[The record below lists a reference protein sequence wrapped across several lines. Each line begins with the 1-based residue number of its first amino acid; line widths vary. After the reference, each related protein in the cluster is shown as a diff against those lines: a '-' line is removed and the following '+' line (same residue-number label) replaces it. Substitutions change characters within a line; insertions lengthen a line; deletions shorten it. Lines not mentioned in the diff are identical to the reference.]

1 MAWNINSAKLTIE
14 IIDDTTGEIITR
26 EATLGDFKEVTAKKK
41 ATSSK
46 KVKIDDSDPN
56 PKITLL
62 DGKVQFN
69 KAAVDLTGFEPDMKI
84 DIKFDKKGKKQIPV
98 MMREENSGNRLTKS
112 YTISCRGSRHDDLL
126 KYGDVF
132 ELEPY
137 PEKDGYFY
145 LKGNKAIEDDII
157 EVPQEISEPEDDFSD
172 EDFDL
177 DL

>member
-14 IIDDTTGEIITR
+14 IVDNTTGEIITR

-41 ATSSK
+41 TTSSK
-46 KVKIDDSDPN
+46 KPQDSDPVA
-56 PKITLL
+56 KVMLL
-62 DGKVQFN
+62 DGKIQLN
-69 KAAVDLTGFEPDMKI
+69 NSAINLTGYEPDMKI
-84 DIKFDKKGKKQIPV
+84 DIKFEKKGKKQIPV
-98 MMREENSGNRLTKS
+98 MMQADSGNRLTKS
-112 YTISCRGSRHDDLL
+112 YTISCRGSKHDNLL
-126 KYGDVF
+126 EHGDVF

>member
-14 IIDDTTGEIITR
+14 IVDNTTGEIITR

-46 KVKIDDSDPN
+46 KPKDDGDPVA
-56 PKITLL
+56 KVMLL
-62 DGKVQFN
+62 DGKVQLN
-69 KAAVDLTGFEPDMKI
+69 NSAINLTGYEPDMKI
-84 DIKFDKKGKKQIPV
+84 DIKFEKNGKKQIPV

-172 EDFDL
+172 EDFNL

>member
-14 IIDDTTGEIITR
+14 IVDDTTGEIITR

-46 KVKIDDSDPN
+46 KPKDDGDPVA
-56 PKITLL
+56 KVMLL
-62 DGKVQFN
+62 DGKVQLN
-69 KAAVDLTGFEPDMKI
+69 TAAINLTGYEPDMKI

>member
-14 IIDDTTGEIITR
+14 IVDDTTGEIITR

-46 KVKIDDSDPN
+46 KPKDDGDPVA
-56 PKITLL
+56 KVMLL
-62 DGKVQFN
+62 DGKIQLN
-69 KAAVDLTGFEPDMKI
+69 TAAINLTGYEPDMKI
-84 DIKFDKKGKKQIPV
+84 DIKFEKKGKKQIPV
-98 MMREENSGNRLTKS
+98 MMQADSGNRLTKS
-112 YTISCRGSRHDDLL
+112 YTISCRGSKHDNLL
-126 KYGDVF
+126 EHGDIF

>member
-14 IIDDTTGEIITR
+14 IVDDTTGEIITR

-46 KVKIDDSDPN
+46 KPKDDGDPVA
-56 PKITLL
+56 KVILL
-62 DGKVQFN
+62 DGKIQLN
-69 KAAVDLTGFEPDMKI
+69 TAAINLTGYEPDMKI
-84 DIKFDKKGKKQIPV
+84 DIKFEKKGKKQIPV
-98 MMREENSGNRLTKS
+98 MMQADSGNRLTKS
-112 YTISCRGSRHDDLL
+112 YTISCRGSKHDNLL
-126 KYGDVF
+126 EHGDVF

-157 EVPQEISEPEDDFSD
+157 EVPQEISEPEDNFSD

>member
-1 MAWNINSAKLTIE
+1 MIK
-14 IIDDTTGEIITR
+14 IIKQTLVTQFVDDTTGEIFEDSR
-26 EATLGDFKEVTAKKK
+26 EFLDDSIKPKKK
-41 ATSSK
+41 SST
-46 KVKIDDSDPN
+46 KVKKIQDNDPVA
-56 PKITLL
+56 KVMLL
-62 DGKVQFN
+62 DGKIQLN
-69 KAAVDLTGFEPDMKI
+69 TAAINLTGYEPDMKI
-84 DIKFDKKGKKQIPV
+84 DIKFEKKGKNQIPV
-98 MMREENSGNRLTKS
+98 MMREEDSGNRLTKS

-137 PEKDGYFY
+137 PDKDGYFY

>member
-14 IIDDTTGEIITR
+14 IVDDTTGEIITR

-46 KVKIDDSDPN
+46 KAKIDDSDPN

-84 DIKFDKKGKKQIPV
+84 DIKFEKKGKKQIPV
-98 MMREENSGNRLTKS
+98 MMQADSGNRLTKS
-112 YTISCRGSRHDDLL
+112 YTISCRGSKHDNLL
-126 KYGDVF
+126 EHGDVF

>member
-14 IIDDTTGEIITR
+14 IVDTETGEIITR
-26 EATLGDFKEVTAKKK
+26 EATLGDFKEVTTKKK

-46 KVKIDDSDPN
+46 KPKDNDPVA
-56 PKITLL
+56 KVMLL
-62 DGKVQFN
+62 DGKVQLN
-69 KAAVDLTGFEPDMKI
+69 TAAINLTGYEPDMKI
-84 DIKFDKKGKKQIPV
+84 DIKFEKKGKKQIPV
-98 MMREENSGNRLTKS
+98 MMQADSGNRLTKS
-112 YTISCRGSRHDDLL
+112 YTISCRGSKHDNLL
-126 KYGDVF
+126 EHGDVF

>member
-14 IIDDTTGEIITR
+14 IVDDTTGEIITR

-46 KVKIDDSDPN
+46 KPKDDGDPVA
-56 PKITLL
+56 KVMLL
-62 DGKVQFN
+62 DGKIQLN
-69 KAAVDLTGFEPDMKI
+69 NSAINLTGYEPDMKI
-84 DIKFDKKGKKQIPV
+84 DIKFEKKGKKQIPV
-98 MMREENSGNRLTKS
+98 MMRADSGNRLTKS
-112 YTISCRGSRHDDLL
+112 YTISCRGSKHDNLL
-126 KYGDVF
+126 EHGDVF

>member
-14 IIDDTTGEIITR
+14 IVDDTTGEIITR

-46 KVKIDDSDPN
+46 KPKDDGDPIA
-56 PKITLL
+56 KVMLL
-62 DGKVQFN
+62 DGKIQLN
-69 KAAVDLTGFEPDMKI
+69 NSAINLTGYEPDMKI
-84 DIKFDKKGKKQIPV
+84 DIKFEKKGKKQIPV
-98 MMREENSGNRLTKS
+98 MMQADSGNRLTKS
-112 YTISCRGSRHDDLL
+112 YTISCRGSKHDNLL
-126 KYGDVF
+126 EHGDVF

-137 PEKDGYFY
+137 PEKNGYFY

>member
-1 MAWNINSAKLTIE
+1 MIK
-14 IIDDTTGEIITR
+14 IIKQTLVTQFVDDTTGEIFEDSR
-26 EATLGDFKEVTAKKK
+26 EFLDDSIKPKKK
-41 ATSSK
+41 SSTKTK
-46 KVKIDDSDPN
+46 KIQDNDPN
-56 PKITLL
+56 PKVMLL
-62 DGKVQFN
+62 DGKVQLN
-69 KAAVDLTGFEPDMKI
+69 NSAINLTGFEPDMKI
-84 DIKFDKKGKKQIPV
+84 DIKFEKKGKKQIPV
-98 MMREENSGNRLTKS
+98 MMQADSGNRLTKS
-112 YTISCRGSRHDDLL
+112 YTISCRGSKHDNLL
-126 KYGDVF
+126 EHGDVF

>member
-14 IIDDTTGEIITR
+14 IVDDTTGEIITR

-46 KVKIDDSDPN
+46 KPKDDGDPIA
-56 PKITLL
+56 KVMLL
-62 DGKVQFN
+62 DGKIQLN
-69 KAAVDLTGFEPDMKI
+69 TAAINLTGYEPDMKI
-84 DIKFDKKGKKQIPV
+84 DIKFEKKGKKQIPV
-98 MMREENSGNRLTKS
+98 MMQADSGNRLTKS
-112 YTISCRGSRHDDLL
+112 YTISCRGSKHDNLL
-126 KYGDVF
+126 EHGDVF

-157 EVPQEISEPEDDFSD
+157 EVPQEISEPKDNFSD

-177 DL
+177 I

>member
-1 MAWNINSAKLTIE
+1 MIK
-14 IIDDTTGEIITR
+14 IIKQTLVTQFVDDTTGEIFEDSR
-26 EATLGDFKEVTAKKK
+26 EFLDDSIKPKKK
-41 ATSSK
+41 SST
-46 KVKIDDSDPN
+46 KVKKIQDNDPVA
-56 PKITLL
+56 KVMLL
-62 DGKVQFN
+62 DGKVQLN
-69 KAAVDLTGFEPDMKI
+69 NSAINLTGYEPDMKI
-84 DIKFDKKGKKQIPV
+84 DIKFEKKGKKQIPV

>member
-14 IIDDTTGEIITR
+14 IVDDVTGEIITR

-46 KVKIDDSDPN
+46 KPKDDGDPVA
-56 PKITLL
+56 KVMLL
-62 DGKVQFN
+62 DGKVQLN
-69 KAAVDLTGFEPDMKI
+69 NSAINLTGFEPDMKI
-84 DIKFDKKGKKQIPV
+84 DIKFEKKGKKQIPV

>member
-14 IIDDTTGEIITR
+14 IVDDTTGEIITR

-46 KVKIDDSDPN
+46 KPKDDGDPVS
-56 PKITLL
+56 KVMLL
-62 DGKVQFN
+62 DGKIQLN
-69 KAAVDLTGFEPDMKI
+69 TAAINLTGYEPDMKI
-84 DIKFDKKGKKQIPV
+84 DIKFEKKGKKQIPV
-98 MMREENSGNRLTKS
+98 MMQADSGNRLTKS
-112 YTISCRGSRHDDLL
+112 YTISCRGSKHDNLL
-126 KYGDVF
+126 EHGDIF

>member
-14 IIDDTTGEIITR
+14 IVDDTTGEIITR

-46 KVKIDDSDPN
+46 KPKDDGDPVA
-56 PKITLL
+56 KVMLL
-62 DGKVQFN
+62 DGKVQLN
-69 KAAVDLTGFEPDMKI
+69 NSAINLTGYEPDMKI
-84 DIKFDKKGKKQIPV
+84 DIKFEKKGKKQIPV
-98 MMREENSGNRLTKS
+98 MMQADSGNRLTKS
-112 YTISCRGSRHDDLL
+112 YTISCRGSKHDNLL
-126 KYGDVF
+126 EYGDVF

-157 EVPQEISEPEDDFSD
+157 EVPQEISEPEDDFTD

>member
-14 IIDDTTGEIITR
+14 IVDDTTGEIITR

-46 KVKIDDSDPN
+46 KPKDDGDPVA
-56 PKITLL
+56 KVMLL
-62 DGKVQFN
+62 DGKIQLN
-69 KAAVDLTGFEPDMKI
+69 NSAINLTGYEPDMKI
-84 DIKFDKKGKKQIPV
+84 DIKFEKKGKKQIPV
-98 MMREENSGNRLTKS
+98 MMQADSGNRLTKS
-112 YTISCRGSRHDDLL
+112 YTISCRGSKHDNLL
-126 KYGDVF
+126 EHGDVF

>member
-14 IIDDTTGEIITR
+14 IVDDTTGEIITR

-46 KVKIDDSDPN
+46 KPKDDGDPIA
-56 PKITLL
+56 KVMLL
-62 DGKVQFN
+62 DGKIQLN
-69 KAAVDLTGFEPDMKI
+69 NSAINLTGYEPDMKI
-84 DIKFDKKGKKQIPV
+84 DIKFEKKGKKQIPV
-98 MMREENSGNRLTKS
+98 MMQADSGNRLTKS
-112 YTISCRGSRHDDLL
+112 YTISCRGSKHDNLL
-126 KYGDVF
+126 EHGDVF

>member
-14 IIDDTTGEIITR
+14 IVDDTTGEIITR
-26 EATLGDFKEVTAKKK
+26 EATLGDFKEVTTKKK
-41 ATSSK
+41 TTSSK
-46 KVKIDDSDPN
+46 KPKDDGDPIA
-56 PKITLL
+56 KVMLL
-62 DGKVQFN
+62 DGKVQLN
-69 KAAVDLTGFEPDMKI
+69 NSAINLTGYEPDMKI
-84 DIKFDKKGKKQIPV
+84 DIKFEKKGKKQIPV

>member
-1 MAWNINSAKLTIE
+1 MIK
-14 IIDDTTGEIITR
+14 IIKQTLVTQFVDDTTGEIFEDSR
-26 EATLGDFKEVTAKKK
+26 EFLDDSIKPKKK
-41 ATSSK
+41 SSTKTK
-46 KVKIDDSDPN
+46 KIQDNDPN
-56 PKITLL
+56 PKVMLL
-62 DGKVQFN
+62 DGKIQLN
-69 KAAVDLTGFEPDMKI
+69 NSAINLTGYEPDMKI
-84 DIKFDKKGKKQIPV
+84 DIKFEKKGKKQIPV
-98 MMREENSGNRLTKS
+98 MMQADSGNRLTKS
-112 YTISCRGSRHDDLL
+112 YTISCRGSKHNNLL
-126 KYGDVF
+126 EHGDVF

>member
-14 IIDDTTGEIITR
+14 IVDDVTGEIITR

-41 ATSSK
+41 STSSK
-46 KVKIDDSDPN
+46 KAKIDDSDPN

-137 PEKDGYFY
+137 PDKDGHFY

>member
-1 MAWNINSAKLTIE
+1 MIK
-14 IIDDTTGEIITR
+14 IIKQTLVTQFVDDTTGEIFEDSR
-26 EATLGDFKEVTAKKK
+26 EFLDDSIKPKKK
-41 ATSSK
+41 SSTKTK
-46 KVKIDDSDPN
+46 KIQDNDPN
-56 PKITLL
+56 PKVMLL
-62 DGKVQFN
+62 DGKIQLN
-69 KAAVDLTGFEPDMKI
+69 NSAINLTGYEPDMKI
-84 DIKFDKKGKKQIPV
+84 DIKFEKKGKKQIPV
-98 MMREENSGNRLTKS
+98 MVQADSGNRLTKS
-112 YTISCRGSRHDDLL
+112 YTISCRGSKHDNLL
-126 KYGDVF
+126 EHGDVF

>member
-1 MAWNINSAKLTIE
+1 MIK
-14 IIDDTTGEIITR
+14 IIKQTLVTQFVDDTTGEIFEDSR
-26 EATLGDFKEVTAKKK
+26 EFLDDSIKPKKK
-41 ATSSK
+41 SSTKTK
-46 KVKIDDSDPN
+46 KIQDNDPN
-56 PKITLL
+56 PKVMLL
-62 DGKVQFN
+62 DGKIQLN
-69 KAAVDLTGFEPDMKI
+69 NSAINLTGYEPDMKI
-84 DIKFDKKGKKQIPV
+84 DIKFEKKGKKQIPV
-98 MMREENSGNRLTKS
+98 MMQADSGNRLTKS
-112 YTISCRGSRHDDLL
+112 YTISCRGSKHDNLL
-126 KYGDVF
+126 EHGDVF

>member
-14 IIDDTTGEIITR
+14 IVDNTTGEIITR

-46 KVKIDDSDPN
+46 KPKDDGDPIA
-56 PKITLL
+56 KVMLL
-62 DGKVQFN
+62 DGKIQLN
-69 KAAVDLTGFEPDMKI
+69 NSAINLTGYEPDMKI
-84 DIKFDKKGKKQIPV
+84 DIKFEKKGKKQIPV
-98 MMREENSGNRLTKS
+98 MMQADSGNRLTKS
-112 YTISCRGSRHDDLL
+112 YTISCRGSKHDNLL
-126 KYGDVF
+126 EHGDVF

>member
-14 IIDDTTGEIITR
+14 IVDEATGEIITR
-26 EATLGDFKEVTAKKK
+26 EATLGDFKEITAKKK

-46 KVKIDDSDPN
+46 KPKDDGDPVAKVMLLNGKIQLNNSAIN
-56 PKITLL
+56 
-62 DGKVQFN
+62 
-69 KAAVDLTGFEPDMKI
+69 LTGYEPDMKI
-84 DIKFDKKGKKQIPV
+84 DIKFEKKGKKQIPV
-98 MMREENSGNRLTKS
+98 MMQVDSGNRLTKS
-112 YTISCRGSRHDDLL
+112 YTISCRGSKHDNLL
-126 KYGDVF
+126 EHGDVF

>member
-1 MAWNINSAKLTIE
+1 MNLEIQSAKFILSLV
-14 IIDDTTGEIITR
+14 DTETGEIITR

-46 KVKIDDSDPN
+46 KPKDDGDPIA
-56 PKITLL
+56 KVMLL
-62 DGKVQFN
+62 DGKVQLN
-69 KAAVDLTGFEPDMKI
+69 TAAINLTGYEPDMKI

>member
-14 IIDDTTGEIITR
+14 IVDDTTGEIITR

-46 KVKIDDSDPN
+46 KPKDDGDPVA
-56 PKITLL
+56 KVMLL
-62 DGKVQFN
+62 DGKVQLN
-69 KAAVDLTGFEPDMKI
+69 NSAINLTGYEPDMKI
-84 DIKFDKKGKKQIPV
+84 DIKFEKKGKKQIPV
-98 MMREENSGNRLTKS
+98 MMQADSGNRLTKS
-112 YTISCRGSRHDDLL
+112 YTISCRGSKHDNLL
-126 KYGDVF
+126 EHGDVF

-137 PEKDGYFY
+137 SDKDGYFY

>member
-14 IIDDTTGEIITR
+14 IVDDTTGEIITR

-46 KVKIDDSDPN
+46 KPKDDGDPVA
-56 PKITLL
+56 KVMLL
-62 DGKVQFN
+62 DGKIQLN
-69 KAAVDLTGFEPDMKI
+69 NSAINLTGYEPDMKI
-84 DIKFDKKGKKQIPV
+84 DIKFEKKGKKQIPV
-98 MMREENSGNRLTKS
+98 MMQADSGNRLTKS
-112 YTISCRGSRHDDLL
+112 YTISCRGSKHDNLL
-126 KYGDVF
+126 EHGDIF

>member
-14 IIDDTTGEIITR
+14 IVDDVTGEIITR
-26 EATLGDFKEVTAKKK
+26 EATLGDFKKVTAKKK

-46 KVKIDDSDPN
+46 KPKDDGDPVA
-56 PKITLL
+56 KVMLL
-62 DGKVQFN
+62 DGKVQLN
-69 KAAVDLTGFEPDMKI
+69 NSAINLTGYEPDMKI
-84 DIKFDKKGKKQIPV
+84 DIKFEKKGKKQIPV
-98 MMREENSGNRLTKS
+98 MMQADSGNRLTKS
-112 YTISCRGSRHDDLL
+112 YTISCRGSKHDNLL
-126 KYGDVF
+126 EHGDVF

>member
-1 MAWNINSAKLTIE
+1 MIK
-14 IIDDTTGEIITR
+14 IIKQTLVTQFVDDTTGEIFEDSRKFLDDII
-26 EATLGDFKEVTAKKK
+26 KPKKK
-41 ATSSK
+41 SSTKTK
-46 KVKIDDSDPN
+46 KIQDNDPN
-56 PKITLL
+56 PKVMLL
-62 DGKVQFN
+62 DGKIQLN
-69 KAAVDLTGFEPDMKI
+69 NSAINLTGYEPDMKI
-84 DIKFDKKGKKQIPV
+84 DIKFEKKGKKQIPV
-98 MMREENSGNRLTKS
+98 MMQADSGNRLTKS
-112 YTISCRGSRHDDLL
+112 YTISCRGSKHDNLL
-126 KYGDVF
+126 EHGDVF

>member
-1 MAWNINSAKLTIE
+1 MNLEIQSAKFILSLV
-14 IIDDTTGEIITR
+14 DTETGEIITR

-46 KVKIDDSDPN
+46 KPKDDGDPIA
-56 PKITLL
+56 KVMLL
-62 DGKVQFN
+62 DGKVQLN
-69 KAAVDLTGFEPDMKI
+69 TAAINLTGYEPDMKI
-84 DIKFDKKGKKQIPV
+84 DIKFEKKGKKQIPV
-98 MMREENSGNRLTKS
+98 MMQADSGNRLTKS
-112 YTISCRGSRHDDLL
+112 YTISCRGSKHDNLL
-126 KYGDVF
+126 EHGDVF

>member
-14 IIDDTTGEIITR
+14 IVDDTTGEIITR

-46 KVKIDDSDPN
+46 KPKDDGDPVA
-56 PKITLL
+56 KVMLL
-62 DGKVQFN
+62 DGKVQLN
-69 KAAVDLTGFEPDMKI
+69 TAAINLTGYEPDMKI
-84 DIKFDKKGKKQIPV
+84 NIEFDKKGKKQIPV
-98 MMREENSGNRLTKS
+98 MMQADSGNRLTKS
-112 YTISCRGSRHDDLL
+112 YTISCRGSKHDNLL
-126 KYGDVF
+126 EYGDIF

-157 EVPQEISEPEDDFSD
+157 EVPQEISEPEDDFTD

>member
-14 IIDDTTGEIITR
+14 IVDDTTGEIITR
-26 EATLGDFKEVTAKKK
+26 EATLGDFKEVTTKKK
-41 ATSSK
+41 TTSSK
-46 KVKIDDSDPN
+46 KPKDDGDPVA
-56 PKITLL
+56 KVMLL
-62 DGKVQFN
+62 DGKVQLN
-69 KAAVDLTGFEPDMKI
+69 NSAINLTGYEPDMKI
-84 DIKFDKKGKKQIPV
+84 DIKFEKKGKKQIPV

-126 KYGDVF
+126 KYGDIF

>member
-1 MAWNINSAKLTIE
+1 MNLEIQSAKFILSLV
-14 IIDDTTGEIITR
+14 DTETGEIITR
-26 EATLGDFKEVTAKKK
+26 EATLGDFKEVTTKKK

-46 KVKIDDSDPN
+46 KPKDDGDPVA
-56 PKITLL
+56 KVMLL
-62 DGKVQFN
+62 DGKVQLN
-69 KAAVDLTGFEPDMKI
+69 NSAINLTGYEPDMKI
-84 DIKFDKKGKKQIPV
+84 DIKFEKKGKKQIPV
-98 MMREENSGNRLTKS
+98 IMQADSGNRLTKS
-112 YTISCRGSRHDDLL
+112 YTISCRGSKHDNLL
-126 KYGDVF
+126 EHGDVF

>member
-14 IIDDTTGEIITR
+14 IVDDTTGEIITR
-26 EATLGDFKEVTAKKK
+26 EATLGDFKGVTAKKK
-41 ATSSK
+41 TTSSK
-46 KVKIDDSDPN
+46 KPKDDGDPVA
-56 PKITLL
+56 KVMLL
-62 DGKVQFN
+62 DGKVQLN
-69 KAAVDLTGFEPDMKI
+69 TAAINLTGYEPDMKI
-84 DIKFDKKGKKQIPV
+84 DIKFEKKGKKQIPV
-98 MMREENSGNRLTKS
+98 MMQADSGNRLTKS
-112 YTISCRGSRHDDLL
+112 YTISCRGSKHDNLL
-126 KYGDVF
+126 EHGDVF

>member
-14 IIDDTTGEIITR
+14 IVDDVTGEIITR

-46 KVKIDDSDPN
+46 KAKIDDSDPN

-84 DIKFDKKGKKQIPV
+84 DIKFEKKGKKQIPV

>member
-14 IIDDTTGEIITR
+14 IVDNTTGEIITR

-46 KVKIDDSDPN
+46 KPKDDGDPIA
-56 PKITLL
+56 KVMLL
-62 DGKVQFN
+62 DGKVQLN
-69 KAAVDLTGFEPDMKI
+69 NSAINLTGYEPDMKI
-84 DIKFDKKGKKQIPV
+84 DIKFEKKGKKQIPV
-98 MMREENSGNRLTKS
+98 MMQADSGNRLTKS
-112 YTISCRGSRHDDLL
+112 YTISCRGSKHDNLL
-126 KYGDVF
+126 EHGDVF

>member
-14 IIDDTTGEIITR
+14 IVDDTTGEIITR

-46 KVKIDDSDPN
+46 KPKDDGDPIA
-56 PKITLL
+56 KVMLL
-62 DGKVQFN
+62 DGKIQLN
-69 KAAVDLTGFEPDMKI
+69 TAAINLTGYEPDMKI
-84 DIKFDKKGKKQIPV
+84 DIKFEKKGKKQIPV
-98 MMREENSGNRLTKS
+98 MMQADSGNRLTKS
-112 YTISCRGSRHDDLL
+112 YTISCRGSKHDNLL
-126 KYGDVF
+126 EHGDVF

-137 PEKDGYFY
+137 LEKDGYFY

-177 DL
+177 I

>member
-14 IIDDTTGEIITR
+14 IVDNTTGEIITR

-46 KVKIDDSDPN
+46 KPKDDGDPIA
-56 PKITLL
+56 KVMLL
-62 DGKVQFN
+62 DGKIQLN
-69 KAAVDLTGFEPDMKI
+69 NSAINLTGYEPDMKI
-84 DIKFDKKGKKQIPV
+84 DIKFEKKGKKQIPV
-98 MMREENSGNRLTKS
+98 MMQADSGNRLTKS
-112 YTISCRGSRHDDLL
+112 YTISCRGSKHDNLL
-126 KYGDVF
+126 EHGDVF
-132 ELEPY
+132 EIEPY

>member
-14 IIDDTTGEIITR
+14 IIDDVTGEIITR

-46 KVKIDDSDPN
+46 KPKDDGDPVA
-56 PKITLL
+56 KVMLL
-62 DGKVQFN
+62 DGKIQLN
-69 KAAVDLTGFEPDMKI
+69 NSAINLTGYEPDMKI
-84 DIKFDKKGKKQIPV
+84 DIKFEKKGKKRLPV
-98 MMREENSGNRLTKS
+98 MMQADSGNRLTKS
-112 YTISCRGSRHDDLL
+112 YTISCRGSKHDNLL
-126 KYGDVF
+126 EHGDVF